1 MNRQIRIFFSAS
13 AIIKQWIPLAIILV
27 ITACSEQL
35 PSTSKNNNQQTNN
48 GVAQAHSQIQL
59 ILNEIDGFAITLYPL
74 LAENCATCHGEGGM
88 AAPSIAHQDVTLA
101 QAAVTDN
108 QKASFSNPANSRIV
122 VKLRNE
128 FHYCWSVCEEDAQ
141 QLQTAIEKWA
151 TFIGETGNNGPPA
164 DMISS
169 TSLTLADGVLGG
181 GTQRYNDQLIAF
193 YEFKEGTGSIAHDT
207 SGVTPA
213 LDLTLEGPAWA
224 AGQGIEI
231 QSGIA
236 VGTPET
242 SKKLYDHIVGD
253 PTATHEY
260 SVEAWVIPA
269 NVTQEGPARLVTYS
283 DGTQQRNFTMGQ
295 QLYSYAFR
303 NRSDSP
309 DISPNGTPALQTDNA
324 EEVLQASQQHVVM
337 TFSQTEGR
345 KIFVN
350 GAMKS
355 GESNSANTL
364 TNWDAN
370 YTFAVGNETTNNRL
384 FMGVIQ
390 LVAIHKR
397 ALTPEQ
403 VMQNFDA
410 GVGQKFSMKFDV
422 SAVLEQANNY
432 IQFEVSELDGY
443 SYLFNKPVF
452 LSAAPSGFRVKNVQV
467 AVNGQ
472 IPVAGQTWRNI
483 DTTITQNEQVIFDM
497 AAVISKDAGPETD
510 QFSIVFE
517 ILGDKENVIVEEP
530 PTAPVPL
537 DVLDVSPRVGVRT
550 FEQVTHTMAS
560 ITGVNANADSVK
572 STYLDLK
579 QQLPSLPNLNGFLA
593 SHQVGIAKLALEYC
607 DTLIDSNTLREQFFG
622 ANAFNF
628 ESPVS
633 NAFSNTG
640 QVDQLITTLMDKMLG
655 VGLTN
660 QPDNQSVR
668 QELMSLIN
676 DLTVGCNN
684 ASQCDAT
691 RTKSVIKASC
701 AAVLGSAAL
710 TIQ

>member
-1 MNRQIRIFFSAS
+1 MNRQIRVFSTKG
-13 AIIKQWIPLAIILV
+13 IIKQWVLLAIILV
-27 ITACSEQL
+27 ISACTEQL
-35 PSTSKNNNQQTNN
+35 SNMSKNNNQQTNN
-48 GVAQAHSQIQL
+48 GVTQAYSQIQL
-59 ILNEIDGFAITLYPL
+59 IMNEVDGFAITLYPL
-74 LAENCATCHGEGGM
+74 LTENCATCHGAGGT
-88 AAPSIAHQDVTLA
+88 AAPAISHQDVTLA
-101 QAAVTDN
+101 QAEVMDN
-108 QKASFSNPANSRIV
+108 QKTSFSNPANSRIV
-122 VKLRNE
+122 LKLRNE
-128 FHYCWSVCEEDAQ
+128 FHYCWSVCEDNAL

-151 TFIGETGNNGPPA
+151 TFIGETGGNGPPA
-164 DMISS
+164 NMISS

-181 GTQRYNDQLIAF
+181 GTQRYSDQLIAF
-193 YEFKEGTGSIAHDT
+193 YEFKEGTGNIARDT

-213 LDLTLEGPAWA
+213 LDLTLDGPAWA

-242 SKKLYDHIVGD
+242 SRKLYDHIAGD

-309 DISPNGTPALQTDNA
+309 DISPNGTPALQTENA

-350 GAMKS
+350 GVIKS
-355 GESNSANTL
+355 VESNSANTL
-364 TNWDAN
+364 TSWDASH
-370 YTFAVGNETTNNRL
+370 TFAVGNETTNNRL
-384 FMGVIQ
+384 FMGVVQ
-390 LVAIHKR
+390 LVAIYKT
-397 ALTPEQ
+397 ALTPDQ

-422 SAVLEQANNY
+422 SSVLEQADNY
-432 IQFEVSELDGY
+432 IQFEVSELDRY
-443 SYLFNKPVF
+443 SYLFNKPIF
-452 LSAAPSGFRVKNVQV
+452 MSATPNGFRVKNVQV

-483 DTTITQNEQVIFDM
+483 NTSITRKEQPLFDM

-510 QFSIVFE
+510 QFAIVFE

-530 PTAPVPL
+530 PSTPVPL
-537 DVLDVSPRVGVRT
+537 DILDTSPRAGVRT
-550 FEQVTHTMAS
+550 FEQVTHTMAT
-560 ITGVNANADSVK
+560 ITGVDANAGGVK

-607 DTLIDSNTLREQFFG
+607 DTMIESNTLRAQFFSASG
-622 ANAFNF
+622 FNF

-640 QVDQLITTLMDKMLG
+640 QVDQLIATLIDKMLG

-660 QPDNQSVR
+660 QPDSQLVR

-691 RTKSVIKASC
+691 RTKSVVKASC